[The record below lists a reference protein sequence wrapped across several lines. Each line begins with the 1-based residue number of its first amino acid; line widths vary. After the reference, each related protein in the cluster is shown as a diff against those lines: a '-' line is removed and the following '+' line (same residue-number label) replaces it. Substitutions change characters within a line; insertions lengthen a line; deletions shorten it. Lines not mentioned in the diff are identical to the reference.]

1 MVSSFDAFL
10 MLYQTELLRT
20 DATRRETADALVMI
34 RQVRGQQDSHP
45 LPKYLSEYTQK
56 TSAVDPKIY
65 GALAGAEGLEPSAR
79 GFGVDVEKASADI
92 YQPNFRTVEPFV
104 FPKLASR

>member
-65 GALAGAEGLEPSAR
+65 PYLDYTFILPLFNLAVNCFFVAKNRRRRPKKAIALIIKKDL
-79 GFGVDVEKASADI
+79 
-92 YQPNFRTVEPFV
+92 
-104 FPKLASR
+104 L